1 MNTCANCRRSIPAD
15 ARFCPYCGAEQP
27 AALRYP
33 IDPQSP
39 RLEQDLVELYL
50 TALKHRVIALIDQ
63 HADVQPYLE
72 RMVSSGFSAVLQRR
86 AAQAAARIG
95 HTSMTNTKLNYLL
108 EDFLE
113 ESLDF
118 FFIRYCGDLHGHPYP
133 QEILSWQLANPDR
146 EQLQQMILDYLDLPN
161 ESISAFSDL
170 LKISQEQLRNA
181 ARYFLFAEPKE
192 RIFLVCDL
200 SLLGSCTEGF
210 ALSEQALYWKAPLH
224 TARRLYYTELENVQ
238 KEEDWLLL
246 NGQFFNAGPTLNAKL
261 ALLLLKLRRIWRSA

>member
-15 ARFCPYCGAEQP
+15 ARFCLYCGAEQP
-27 AALRYP
+27 TALRYP

-50 TALKHRVIALIDQ
+50 AALKHRVTALIDR
-63 HADVQPYLE
+63 HADIQPYLE

-95 HTSMTNTKLNYLL
+95 HTAMANTQLNYFL

-118 FFIRYCGDLHGHPYP
+118 FLVQHCEDLHGYPYP

-146 EQLQQMILDYLDLPN
+146 EQMQPMMLDYLNLPN
-161 ESISAFSDL
+161 ESISAFPDL
-170 LKISQEQLRNA
+170 LKMPQEQLRNA

-224 TARRLYYTELENVQ
+224 TARRLYYAELESIQ

-261 ALLLLKLRRIWRSA
+261 ALLLLKLRRVRRPA